1 MTGDMATIL
10 NVDDQE
16 PGRYARRRML
26 ERAGYRVIDANCG
39 ADAWRVLEEARPQLV
54 LMDVNLPDISGFD
67 LCRRIKNRPELTDI
81 MVLHVSASRVSGTDR
96 AVGLEVGSD
105 GYLIEPIDE
114 KELHAAVRS
123 LLRLRERQQEN
134 EGLLARLRRS
144 EELFRGLFEQAAV
157 GMCVVGSD
165 GRLLRVNDK
174 LCSITGRAEHDLMK
188 QELRDLTHPDDRAE
202 HESQVGTLL
211 LGGISEVSLEQRLM
225 RPDGDTI
232 WVMVTLSI
240 QWDAG
245 GRIQS
250 LIGVIEDIDAR
261 KRAELDLRTHTGR
274 QQLLSKTMDQLLRVD
289 DPAEVM
295 QDIFSS
301 LRASVGLDSF
311 LDYDVMPDN
320 SGIRM
325 TSWAGIPDDALE
337 PLMFLKFGQA
347 LCGTSAASRKPVIV
361 ERLQGSSDPRA
372 SRMQAV
378 GSTAYACFPLIVGE
392 KLLGTLAFASNS
404 RPSFDP
410 EDLELLE
417 SVSNYVAMAKERRRL
432 LQETRLRAEQVAEQ
446 EERLR
451 FATDGAGMG
460 TWDVDLRTGRVV
472 WNRQNALLLGY
483 DSETSHASTKRWWA
497 LVHEDDRPVVRQAM
511 KNARNSGN
519 LYQAEHR
526 IRRADTGELRW
537 VAPYGRIH
545 FSGDGRPTRFVGV
558 TFDITERKHAE
569 MQRQEWTKELER
581 RVNERTKELVRTHDR
596 LRGLA
601 QDLTLTEQRERQR
614 IAGELHDYLAQML
627 VVTRLKMNHA
637 SQLIAP
643 HPACAVLQEA
653 DQLIDQSL
661 TYTRTVVAELMP
673 PTLRQFGLAA
683 GLRWLG
689 ERMEQQGLLVN
700 VDVPAAAPPLSED
713 HTTMLFQ
720 CVRELLFNVL
730 KHAGTDRASVTMT
743 DDGQGKLEIV
753 VHDDGVG
760 CDPVAI
766 RESRA
771 DKFGIFSIRERME
784 AIDGWMELESRLGA
798 GTTVTLGVT
807 VGASCA
813 VEGVAGGNGVEQ
825 PAFAAQTA
833 ASASHTTQQA
843 ILERPVR
850 VLLVDDH
857 AMVRQGLRS
866 ILDGYPNLDIIAEA
880 GDGEEAITLAR
891 LLKPDLIVMDVNMPR
906 LDGIEATK
914 RIREELPATHVVGL
928 SVNEAEHIVKSM
940 RAAGAAAFLTKE
952 SAADHLY
959 ETIGA
964 VTRKINAECSM
975 DASIR

>member
-1 MTGDMATIL
+1 MTAEMATIL

-26 ERAGYRVIDANCG
+26 ERAGYRVIDASCG
-39 ADAWRVLEEARPQLV
+39 ADAWRVVEDLRPQLV

-96 AVGLEVGSD
+96 AVGMEVGSD

-114 KELHAAVRS
+114 KELLAAVRS

-232 WVMVTLSI
+232 WVTVTLSI

-261 KRAELDLRTHTGR
+261 KRAELELRTHTTR

-289 DPAEVM
+289 DPAEVLH
-295 QDIFSS
+295 DIFAA
-301 LRASVGLDSF
+301 LRTSVGLDTF
-311 LDYDVMPDN
+311 LDYDVTPDN

-325 TSWAGIPDDALE
+325 VSWAGIPDHAVE
-337 PLMFLKFGQA
+337 PLMFLEFGQA

-361 ERLQGSSDPRA
+361 EHLQTSTDLKA
-372 SRMQAV
+372 ARMQAV

-392 KLLGTLAFASNS
+392 RLLGTLAFASSS
-404 RPSFDP
+404 RHSFDP
-410 EDLELLE
+410 DDLELLE
-417 SVSNYVAMAKERRRL
+417 AVSSYVAMAKERRRL
-432 LQETRLRAEQVAEQ
+432 LHETRQRAEQVAEQ

-483 DSETSHASTKRWWA
+483 DSDATQASIKQWWA
-497 LVHEDDRPVVRQAM
+497 LVHEDDRQIVRQAM
-511 KNARNSGN
+511 RNARNSGT
-519 LYQAEHR
+519 LAQAEHR
-526 IRRADTGELRW
+526 IRRVDTGELRW
-537 VAPYGRIH
+537 LAPYGRIH
-545 FSGDGRPTRFVGV
+545 YNDHGRPTRFVGV
-558 TFDITERKHAE
+558 TFDITERKHSE
-569 MQRQEWTKELER
+569 MQRQEWMKELER
-581 RVNERTKELVRTHDR
+581 RVNERTKELVRTHDK

-637 SQLIAP
+637 SQMIAP

-689 ERMEQQGLLVN
+689 ERMEQQGLVVH
-700 VDVPAAAPPLSED
+700 VDVPAVAPMLSED
-713 HTTMLFQ
+713 HTTMLYQ

-730 KHAGTDRASVTMT
+730 KHAGTDRASVRMT

-753 VHDDGVG
+753 VHDDGTG

-766 RESRA
+766 RESRG
-771 DKFGIFSIRERME
+771 DKFGLFSIRERME
-784 AIDGWMELESRLGA
+784 AIDGWMELESQPGA
-798 GTTVTLGVT
+798 GTTVTLGLT
-807 VGASCA
+807 IGAGRLDDRIGG
-813 VEGVAGGNGVEQ
+813 GVDRNSVN
-825 PAFAAQTA
+825 AQTA
-833 ASASHTTQQA
+833 GASPPGPQQP
-843 ILERPVR
+843 LERPVR

-906 LDGIEATK
+906 LDGIEATR
-914 RIREELPATHVVGL
+914 RIREELPGTYVVGL
-928 SVNEAEHIVKSM
+928 SVNEADHIVKSM
-940 RAAGAAAFLTKE
+940 KAAGASAFLTKE

-959 ETIGA
+959 ETIGT
-964 VTRKINAECSM
+964 VTRKINLECSM

>member
-1 MTGDMATIL
+1 MTAEMATIL

-26 ERAGYRVIDANCG
+26 ERAGYRVIDASCG
-39 ADAWRVLEEARPQLV
+39 ADAWRVVEDLRPQLV

-96 AVGLEVGSD
+96 AVGMEVGSD

-114 KELHAAVRS
+114 KELLAAVRS

-232 WVMVTLSI
+232 WVTVTLSI

-261 KRAELDLRTHTGR
+261 KRAELELRTHTTR

-289 DPAEVM
+289 DPAEVLH
-295 QDIFSS
+295 DIFAA
-301 LRASVGLDSF
+301 LRTSVGLDTF
-311 LDYDVMPDN
+311 LDYDVTPDN

-325 TSWAGIPDDALE
+325 VSWAGIPDHAVE
-337 PLMFLKFGQA
+337 PLMFLEFGQA

-361 ERLQGSSDPRA
+361 EHLQTSTDLKA
-372 SRMQAV
+372 ARMQAV

-392 KLLGTLAFASNS
+392 RLLGTLAFASSS
-404 RPSFDP
+404 RHSFDP
-410 EDLELLE
+410 DDLELLE
-417 SVSNYVAMAKERRRL
+417 AVSSYVAMAKERRRL
-432 LQETRLRAEQVAEQ
+432 LHETRQRAEQVAEQ

-483 DSETSHASTKRWWA
+483 DSDATQASIKQWWA
-497 LVHEDDRPVVRQAM
+497 LVHEDDRQIVRQAM
-511 KNARNSGN
+511 RNARNSGT
-519 LYQAEHR
+519 LAQAEHR
-526 IRRADTGELRW
+526 IRRVDTGELRW
-537 VAPYGRIH
+537 LAPYGRIH
-545 FSGDGRPTRFVGV
+545 YNDHGRPTRFVGV
-558 TFDITERKHAE
+558 TFDITERKHSE
-569 MQRQEWTKELER
+569 MQRQEWMKELER
-581 RVNERTKELVRTHDR
+581 RVNERTKELVRTHDK

-637 SQLIAP
+637 SQMIAP

-689 ERMEQQGLLVN
+689 ERMEQQGLVVH
-700 VDVPAAAPPLSED
+700 VDVPAVAPLLSED
-713 HTTMLFQ
+713 HTTMLYQ

-730 KHAGTDRASVTMT
+730 KHAGTDRASVRMT

-753 VHDDGVG
+753 VHDDGTG

-766 RESRA
+766 RESRG
-771 DKFGIFSIRERME
+771 DKFGLFSIRERME
-784 AIDGWMELESRLGA
+784 AIDGWMELESQPGA
-798 GTTVTLGVT
+798 GTTVTLGLT
-807 VGASCA
+807 IG
-813 VEGVAGGNGVEQ
+813 AGGLDDRIGGGVDRNSVN
-825 PAFAAQTA
+825 AQTA
-833 ASASHTTQQA
+833 GASPPGPQQP
-843 ILERPVR
+843 LERPVR

-906 LDGIEATK
+906 LDGIEATR
-914 RIREELPATHVVGL
+914 RIREELPGTYVVGL
-928 SVNEAEHIVKSM
+928 SVNEADHIVKSM
-940 RAAGAAAFLTKE
+940 KAAGASAFLTKE

-959 ETIGA
+959 ETIGT
-964 VTRKINAECSM
+964 VTRKINLECSM

>member
-1 MTGDMATIL
+1 MTAEMATIL

-26 ERAGYRVIDANCG
+26 ERAGYRVIDASCG
-39 ADAWRVLEEARPQLV
+39 ADAWRVVEDLRPQLV

-96 AVGLEVGSD
+96 AVGMEVGSD

-114 KELHAAVRS
+114 KELLAAVRS

-232 WVMVTLSI
+232 WVTVTLSI

-261 KRAELDLRTHTGR
+261 KRAELELRTHTTR

-289 DPAEVM
+289 DPAEVLH
-295 QDIFSS
+295 DIFAA
-301 LRASVGLDSF
+301 LRTSVGLDTF
-311 LDYDVMPDN
+311 LDYDVTPDN

-325 TSWAGIPDDALE
+325 VSWAGIPDHAVE
-337 PLMFLKFGQA
+337 PLMFLEFGQA

-361 ERLQGSSDPRA
+361 EHLQTSTDLKA
-372 SRMQAV
+372 ARMQAV

-392 KLLGTLAFASNS
+392 RLLGTLAFASSS
-404 RPSFDP
+404 RHSFDP
-410 EDLELLE
+410 DDLELLE
-417 SVSNYVAMAKERRRL
+417 AVSSYVAMAKERRRL
-432 LQETRLRAEQVAEQ
+432 LHETRQRAEQVAEQ

-483 DSETSHASTKRWWA
+483 DSDATQASIKQWWA
-497 LVHEDDRPVVRQAM
+497 LVHEDDRQIVRQAM
-511 KNARNSGN
+511 RNARNSGT
-519 LYQAEHR
+519 LAQAEHR
-526 IRRADTGELRW
+526 IRRVDTGELRW
-537 VAPYGRIH
+537 LAPYGRIH
-545 FSGDGRPTRFVGV
+545 YNDHGRPTRFVGV
-558 TFDITERKHAE
+558 TFDITERKHSE
-569 MQRQEWTKELER
+569 MQRQEWMKELER
-581 RVNERTKELVRTHDR
+581 RVNERTKELVRTHDK

-637 SQLIAP
+637 SQMIAP

-689 ERMEQQGLLVN
+689 ERMEQQGLVVH
-700 VDVPAAAPPLSED
+700 VDVPAVAPLLSED
-713 HTTMLFQ
+713 HTTMLYQ

-730 KHAGTDRASVTMT
+730 KHAGTDRASVRMT

-753 VHDDGVG
+753 VHDDGTG

-766 RESRA
+766 RESRG
-771 DKFGIFSIRERME
+771 DKFGLFSIRERME
-784 AIDGWMELESRLGA
+784 AIDGWMELESQPGA
-798 GTTVTLGVT
+798 GTTVTLGLTIGAGRLDDRIGGGVDRNSVNAQT
-807 VGASCA
+807 PGASPP
-813 VEGVAGGNGVEQ
+813 GPQQ
-825 PAFAAQTA
+825 P
-833 ASASHTTQQA
+833 
-843 ILERPVR
+843 LERPVR

-906 LDGIEATK
+906 LDGIEATR
-914 RIREELPATHVVGL
+914 RIREELPGTYVVGL
-928 SVNEAEHIVKSM
+928 SVNEADHIVKSM
-940 RAAGAAAFLTKE
+940 KAAGASAFLTKE

-959 ETIGA
+959 ETIGT
-964 VTRKINAECSM
+964 VTRKINLECSM

>member
-1 MTGDMATIL
+1 MTGEMATIL

-16 PGRYARRRML
+16 PGRYAKRRML

-39 ADAWRVLEEARPQLV
+39 ADAWRVLEEVRPQLV

-67 LCRRIKNRPELTDI
+67 LCRRIKSRPELADV

-114 KELHAAVRS
+114 HELHAAVRS
-123 LLRLRERQQEN
+123 LIRLRERQQEN

-174 LCSITGRAEHDLMK
+174 LCSITGRTEHDLMK

-211 LGGISEVSLEQRLM
+211 LGGISEVSLEQRLT

-232 WVMVTLSI
+232 WVTVTLSI

-261 KRAELDLRTHTGR
+261 KRAELDLRTHTAR

-295 QDIFSS
+295 QDIFTS
-301 LRASVGLDSF
+301 LRTSVGLDTF
-311 LDYDVMPDN
+311 LDYDVTPDN
-320 SGIRM
+320 TGIRM
-325 TSWAGIPDDALE
+325 TTWAGIPDDAVE
-337 PLMFLKFGQA
+337 PLMALQFGEA
-347 LCGTSAASRKPVIV
+347 LCGTSALSRKPIIA
-361 ERLQGSSDPRA
+361 ERLQSSTDPKA

-378 GSTAYACFPLIVGE
+378 GSSAYACFPLIVGE
-392 KLLGTLAFASNS
+392 RLLGTLAFASSN
-404 RPSFDP
+404 RQAFEAD
-410 EDLELLE
+410 DLELLE
-417 SVSNYVAMAKERRRL
+417 AVSNYVAMAKERRRL
-432 LQETRLRAEQVAEQ
+432 LHESRQHAEHVAEQ

-460 TWDVDLRTGRVV
+460 TWDIDLRTGRVV

-483 DSETSHASTKRWWA
+483 DPEVTQASTKRWWA
-497 LVHEDDRPVVRQAM
+497 LVHEEDRPAVRQAM
-511 KNARNSGN
+511 RNARNNGA
-519 LYQAEHR
+519 LYQPEHR

-537 VAPYGRIH
+537 LAPYGRIH
-545 FSGDGRPTRFVGV
+545 YSGDGRPTRFVGV

-627 VVTRLKMNHA
+627 VVTRLKMNHV
-637 SQLIAP
+637 SQMIAP
-643 HPACAVLQEA
+643 HAACAALQEA

-689 ERMEQQGLLVN
+689 DRMEQQGLIVH
-700 VDVPAAAPPLSED
+700 VDVPSSTPPLSED
-713 HTTMLFQ
+713 HTTLLFQ

-730 KHAGTDRASVTMT
+730 KHAGTDRASVMMIE
-743 DDGQGKLEIV
+743 DGPDKVKII
-753 VHDDGVG
+753 VHDEGVG

-766 RESRA
+766 RESKG
-771 DKFGIFSIRERME
+771 DKFGLFSIRERME
-784 AIDGWMELESRLGA
+784 AIDGWMEFESRPGA

-807 VGASCA
+807 VAAAVAEEAHGADRTTLTA
-813 VEGVAGGNGVEQ
+813 Q
-825 PAFAAQTA
+825 PIGATPLPAQ
-833 ASASHTTQQA
+833 QN
-843 ILERPVR
+843 ILDRPVR

-880 GDGEEAITLAR
+880 GDGEEAITLTR

-906 LDGIEATK
+906 LDGIEATR
-914 RIREELPATHVVGL
+914 RIRQESPSTYVVGL

-940 RAAGAAAFLTKE
+940 KAAGAAAFLTKE

-964 VTRKINAECSM
+964 VTRKSNVEWSM
-975 DASIR
+975 DASFR

>member
-1 MTGDMATIL
+1 MTAEMATIL

-26 ERAGYRVIDANCG
+26 ERAGYRVIDASCG
-39 ADAWRVLEEARPQLV
+39 ADAWRVVEDLRPQLV

-96 AVGLEVGSD
+96 AVGMEVGSD

-114 KELHAAVRS
+114 KELLAAVRS

-232 WVMVTLSI
+232 WVTVTLSI

-261 KRAELDLRTHTGR
+261 KRAELELRTHTTR

-289 DPAEVM
+289 DPAEVLH
-295 QDIFSS
+295 DIFAA
-301 LRASVGLDSF
+301 LRTSVGLDTF
-311 LDYDVMPDN
+311 LDYDVTPDN

-325 TSWAGIPDDALE
+325 VSWAGIPDHAVE
-337 PLMFLKFGQA
+337 PLMFLEFGQA

-361 ERLQGSSDPRA
+361 EHLQTSTDLKA
-372 SRMQAV
+372 ARMQAV

-392 KLLGTLAFASNS
+392 RLLGTLAFASSS
-404 RPSFDP
+404 RHSFDP
-410 EDLELLE
+410 DDLELLE
-417 SVSNYVAMAKERRRL
+417 AVSSYVAMAKERRRL
-432 LQETRLRAEQVAEQ
+432 LHETRQRAEQVAEQ

-483 DSETSHASTKRWWA
+483 DSDATQASIKQWWA
-497 LVHEDDRPVVRQAM
+497 LVHEDDRQIVRQAM
-511 KNARNSGN
+511 RNARNSGT
-519 LYQAEHR
+519 LAQAEHR
-526 IRRADTGELRW
+526 IRRVDTGELRW
-537 VAPYGRIH
+537 LAPYGRIH
-545 FSGDGRPTRFVGV
+545 YNDHGRPTRFVGV
-558 TFDITERKHAE
+558 TFDITERKHSE
-569 MQRQEWTKELER
+569 MQRQEWMKELER
-581 RVNERTKELVRTHDR
+581 RVNERTKELVRTHDK

-637 SQLIAP
+637 SQMIAP

-689 ERMEQQGLLVN
+689 ERMEQQGLVVH
-700 VDVPAAAPPLSED
+700 VDVPAVAPLLSED
-713 HTTMLFQ
+713 HTTMLYQ

-730 KHAGTDRASVTMT
+730 KHAGTDRASVRMT

-753 VHDDGVG
+753 VHDDGTG

-766 RESRA
+766 RESRG
-771 DKFGIFSIRERME
+771 DKFGLFSIRERME
-784 AIDGWMELESRLGA
+784 AIDGWMELESQPGA
-798 GTTVTLGVT
+798 GTTVTLGLT
-807 VGASCA
+807 IGAGRLDDRIGG
-813 VEGVAGGNGVEQ
+813 GVDRNSVN
-825 PAFAAQTA
+825 AQTA
-833 ASASHTTQQA
+833 GASPPGPQQP
-843 ILERPVR
+843 LERPVR

-906 LDGIEATK
+906 LDGIEATR
-914 RIREELPATHVVGL
+914 RIREELPGTYVVGL
-928 SVNEAEHIVKSM
+928 SVNEADHIVKSM
-940 RAAGAAAFLTKE
+940 KAAGASAFLTKE

-959 ETIGA
+959 ETIGT
-964 VTRKINAECSM
+964 VTRKINLECSM

>member
-39 ADAWRVLEEARPQLV
+39 ADAWRVLEEVRPQLV

-813 VEGVAGGNGVEQ
+813 VEAVAGGKGVEQ

-843 ILERPVR
+843 VLERPVR